1 MYRHLMTLLLA
12 AVIAGSAWSQETDSQ
27 EDETEETSAEVAAQD
42 DAEIAEQD
50 ITDVAEQDDAELDDQ
65 TFTGA
70 EDDFVPSEDIP
81 ADQSIAFPTDI

>member
-27 EDETEETSAEVAAQD
+27 EDETEETPAEVAAQD
-42 DAEIAEQD
+42 DAEI
-50 ITDVAEQDDAELDDQ
+50 AEQDDAELDDQ